1 MDIIQLQEQVAELEG
16 KWKRALADYQNLEKR
31 VAAEKAQ
38 FVKIANALLIEKLLT
53 VVDNLERAVEH
64 LQDKGLS
71 LVMTQLDDIFKSEG
85 VGKIEAAGRE
95 FDPQTMECVE
105 RVTGEKDRVIEVV
118 EKGYTM
124 NGVVLRP
131 AKVKVGDGEKN

>member
-1 MDIIQLQEQVAELEG
+1 MNKVKKGKRPETKSQMDIIQLQEQVAELEG

-71 LVMTQLDDIFKSEG
+71 LVMTQLNDIFK
-85 VGKIEAAGRE
+85 
-95 FDPQTMECVE
+95 
-105 RVTGEKDRVIEVV
+105 
-118 EKGYTM
+118 
-124 NGVVLRP
+124 N
-131 AKVKVGDGEKN
+131 